1 MEQVMTEKID
11 WYREVLEIEPNSKV
25 FFPLAKLLV
34 KENNS
39 REAIEVLAH
48 GLDRH
53 PEFLEARLLLIE
65 LMHKNGEKEA
75 CERQIAKLSSMFA
88 SYAGFWEAWAA
99 CLSSQPGDADTA
111 SIIRFLA
118 AHFISGPLQL
128 HDVLNRG
135 LEAILHDKAGGVADA
150 AAKAAAPAPVEAA
163 PAPEAVQEQTG
174 NAAAQPAE
182 PEAREETQ
190 DLPVAENQPQEDA
203 GNEVID
209 DAVNAEKANADAVS
223 AAVVNADEGHD
234 EIVEPAA
241 AMENDS
247 VPEDSLPCAEKGEEN
262 NPEVETQA
270 QDIMPAAGESAP
282 PAEELPA
289 VETGDAADAGE
300 IPEQEEIPAEK
311 SNTAQIASEL
321 AKIASSIP
329 QNAGQAESE
338 DNDAVENAAEEPFS
352 LRTRSMAE
360 VLAEQ
365 GDYKGALE
373 IYLELAEA
381 GPGESEAAEINSRI
395 EELKARCGKD
405 SPIPAPQEENPASK
419 SKEKLIGMLEALAQ
433 RVEARVQN

>member
-1 MEQVMTEKID
+1 MEPQVMTEKID

-34 KENNS
+34 KGNNP

-75 CERQIAKLSSMFA
+75 CEGQIAKLSSMFA

-135 LEAILHDKAGGVADA
+135 LEAILHDKAASVDDA
-150 AAKAAAPAPVEAA
+150 SKKAATPVPAEAG
-163 PAPEAVQEQTG
+163 PAPESFPVGVDNAETLSGVPEILENTPDFPVVENQVPENAGDAVISDIDDG
-174 NAAAQPAE
+174 NADVVNTTDEDNGELAGCVAAVEKDSASDYILPDVGEQAAKTPEFETTPASGQDMV
-182 PEAREETQ
+182 PEAETADSQPEELSA
-190 DLPVAENQPQEDA
+190 DGPVAA
-203 GNEVID
+203 SG
-209 DAVNAEKANADAVS
+209 
-223 AAVVNADEGHD
+223 
-234 EIVEPAA
+234 VE
-241 AMENDS
+241 EFS
-247 VPEDSLPCAEKGEEN
+247 
-262 NPEVETQA
+262 
-270 QDIMPAAGESAP
+270 
-282 PAEELPA
+282 
-289 VETGDAADAGE
+289 
-300 IPEQEEIPAEK
+300 EQEEIPAEK
-311 SNTAQIASEL
+311 SNTAQIANEL
-321 AKIASSIP
+321 AKIASNIP
-329 QNAGQAESE
+329 TNGEKTENGDIDS
-338 DNDAVENAAEEPFS
+338 VENAAEEPFS

-360 VLAEQ
+360 VLSEQ
-365 GDYKGALE
+365 GDYRGALD
-373 IYLELAEA
+373 IYLELAAA
-381 GPGESEAAEINSRI
+381 GPDEKEAAEINCRI
-395 EELKARCGKD
+395 EELKARCGKEI
-405 SPIPAPQEENPASK
+405 SIPAPREEAPASK

>member
-1 MEQVMTEKID
+1 MTEKID

-39 REAIEVLAH
+39 REAIGVLEH
-48 GLDRH
+48 GLERH

-128 HDVLNRG
+128 HDVLDRG
-135 LEAILHDKAGGVADA
+135 LEVILHEKAGSAETVAKASTAIPLVANHA
-150 AAKAAAPAPVEAA
+150 AAEDSTHDGDIEAHSA
-163 PAPEAVQEQTG
+163 MSENPEKTS
-174 NAAAQPAE
+174 N
-182 PEAREETQ
+182 
-190 DLPVAENQPQEDA
+190 LPVVENPQHEDA
-203 GNEVID
+203 GNID
-209 DAVNAEKANADAVS
+209 IANTDESNAENAESATVVENELDSPADNFLTEEKEQDAS
-223 AAVVNADEGHD
+223 
-234 EIVEPAA
+234 
-241 AMENDS
+241 
-247 VPEDSLPCAEKGEEN
+247 
-262 NPEVETQA
+262 NPEVETLT
-270 QDIMPAAGESAP
+270 AGQTMMSGVEASGLQTD
-282 PAEELPA
+282 ELPA
-289 VETGDAADAGE
+289 QEQEDPSAFEE
-300 IPEQEEIPAEK
+300 IPEQEEIPVEK
-311 SNTAQIASEL
+311 NNTAQIASEL

-329 QNAGQAESE
+329 QNEEQQEKE
-338 DNDAVENAAEEPFS
+338 NNDAVENSVDEPFS
-352 LRTRSMAE
+352 LRTRSMAD

-365 GDYKGALE
+365 GDYKGALD
-373 IYLELAEA
+373 IYLELAASGPDAKEA
-381 GPGESEAAEINSRI
+381 EVINRRI
-395 EELKARCGKD
+395 EELQSRSGKD
-405 SPIPAPQEENPASK
+405 NSIQVSQDEAPASK